1 MKIETIDVEV
11 GGAGKASGDTGDS
24 GGEGTGSLPPFDEP
38 NREVARLGI
47 VSWFVILTVMMT
59 FVILFA
65 AYVVISTNR
74 AMEWKPFALPGQIWI
89 SSVLIGFS
97 SISLEISLQSLKR
110 RLITWMK
117 RGLVSTAAL
126 GAAFVAS
133 QAICWLELVNRGYTL
148 EGNPYAGFFYFL
160 TVLHAL
166 HVTGGLIWLGYAT
179 LISFS
184 FDVTKVPARAIA
196 VTQGATRYWHFM
208 GVLWV
213 SIVLL
218 LGFWK

>member
-1 MKIETIDVEV
+1 MKIETIDVET
-11 GGAGKASGDTGDS
+11 GGSGTAPGGTGDP
-24 GGEGTGSLPPFDEP
+24 GGHSPGSFPPFEQP
-38 NREVARLGI
+38 NREEARLGI

-65 AYVVISTNR
+65 AYVVISANR
-74 AMEWKPFALPGQIWI
+74 AMEWRPFALPSQIWI
-89 SSVLIGFS
+89 SSVLIGLS
-97 SISLEISLQSLKR
+97 SITLEFSLKTLRR
-110 RLITWMK
+110 RLFTWMK
-117 RGLVSTAAL
+117 SGLVSTAAL

-148 EGNPYAGFFYFL
+148 KGNPYAGFFYFL

-166 HVTGGLIWLGYAT
+166 HVTGGLIWLGYST
-179 LISFS
+179 SISFGL
-184 FDVTKVPARAIA
+184 DVTKVPVRAIA

-208 GVLWV
+208 GVLWI